1 MTKAEEMAD
10 ARVSAIIP
18 VFNGERYLAEA
29 IESVFAQTSPAS
41 EIVVVDDGSTD
52 GSRAVAE
59 RFGAP
64 VRLVFGKHAGAGAA
78 RNRGVAESTG
88 ELIAFLDGDDIWPSD
103 KLERQ
108 LAALC
113 EDPAADFALGHS
125 EEFVSP
131 ELDAATKARL
141 APRPPRP
148 SFAASALVV
157 SRAVMERIPF
167 STAPVGEF
175 LEWILQARDQGVR
188 GVMLPHVVMRRR
200 LHGDN
205 SSLRRRD
212 SRGEFAQMIKR
223 SLDRRRAA
231 S

>member
-1 MTKAEEMAD
+1 MAD
-10 ARVSAIIP
+10 ASVSAIIP

-29 IESVFAQTSPAS
+29 IESALAQTSPAF

-52 GSRAVAE
+52 GSKAVAE
-59 RFGAP
+59 RFGST
-64 VRLVFGKHAGAGAA
+64 VRLVCGTHAGAGAA

-88 ELIAFLDGDDIWPSD
+88 GLIAFLDADDIWPSD

-113 EDPAADFALGHS
+113 EDPAAHFALGHL

-131 ELDAATKARL
+131 ELDAAVKARL
-141 APRPPRP
+141 APRPARA
-148 SFAASALVV
+148 SFAPSALLV

-175 LEWILQARDQGVR
+175 LDWILQARDQGVH
-188 GVMLPHVVMRRR
+188 GVMVPHVVMRSR

>member
-1 MTKAEEMAD
+1 MAD
-10 ARVSAIIP
+10 VRVSAIIP

-29 IESVFAQTSPAS
+29 IESVLAQTSPAS

-59 RFGAP
+59 RFGPP
-64 VRLVFGKHAGAGAA
+64 VRLVSATHAGAGAA
-78 RNRGVAESTG
+78 RNRGVAQSTG
-88 ELIAFLDGDDIWPSD
+88 ELLAFLDADDIWPSD

-108 LAALC
+108 LAALFG
-113 EDPAADFALGHS
+113 DSGADFALGHL

-131 ELDAATKARL
+131 ELGAAAKARL
-141 APRPPRP
+141 APRPARA
-148 SFAASALVV
+148 SFAPSAFVA

-175 LEWILQARDQGVR
+175 LDWILQARDQGIR
-188 GVMLPHVVMRRR
+188 GVIVPDVVMRRR
-200 LHGDN
+200 LHDDN

-212 SRGEFAQMIKR
+212 ARGEFARMIKR